1 MKGKIQEMKIPK
13 SQIVVFSDPNSKPI
27 INIRKQ
33 NKYMDLFGDLG
44 EEQRKKYF
52 NQQKNQNTNNVET
65 NKQSLKTENKESMPG
80 ISPFTTTPEMTQ
92 INQKEDKKA

>member
-44 EEQRKKYF
+44 EE
-52 NQQKNQNTNNVET
+52 
-65 NKQSLKTENKESMPG
+65 
-80 ISPFTTTPEMTQ
+80 
-92 INQKEDKKA
+92 